1 MTVSASLEDIATSL
15 PARLNFSAA
24 EFARRQQMVREAMAE
39 RGLGALLIYRLED
52 QYWLTGFDS
61 VGGSVFH
68 ILYFGLEEITHLSR
82 SADLANIAHTS
93 LCRDVRLF
101 DDAHENTRGGAIKD
115 LLASHGMAGHR
126 IGIELDGTG
135 LPADLHRELQGTL
148 AGWCELVDSS
158 QLIRDLRRVKSPAEL
173 GYLRRAG
180 QILGEASAA
189 AIELTVPGAFEGDLM
204 GEFQRVVARRDG
216 ETFAAFPL
224 GSGPRALLVRPITD
238 RGYVGTD
245 DQVLFE
251 PGAAYRHYCAATMFT
266 VLTGP
271 NIDPRHVAMHAACVD
286 ALHNVQELIR
296 PGNTFGMLYEAHRRT
311 FAAHGFE
318 HAALKACG
326 YSMGA
331 VWQTTWMEPPMIAAD
346 APLELKPGMAIF
358 THMIL
363 TDRATG
369 LTMALGET
377 VEVTDG
383 APARISEVPKEPIIS
398 MP

>member
-1 MTVSASLEDIATSL
+1 MTISAPLDDIATSE
-15 PARLNFSAA
+15 PARLNFSPN
-24 EFARRQQMVREAMAE
+24 EFEQRQQRVKEAMSE
-39 RGLGALLIYRLED
+39 RGLNALLVYRLED

-68 ILYFGLEEITHLSR
+68 VLYFGLDGMTHLSR

-93 LCRDVRLF
+93 LCRDARLF
-101 DDAHENTRGGAIKD
+101 DDAHGNTRGAAIKD
-115 LLASHGMAGHR
+115 LLASHGMAGRR
-126 IGIELDGTG
+126 IGIETDGTG
-135 LPADLHRELQGTL
+135 LPADLHVELQAAL
-148 AGWCELVDSS
+148 SGWCELVDSS
-158 QLIRDLRRVKSPAEL
+158 HLIRDLRRVKSPAEL

-180 QILGEASAA
+180 EILSEASAA
-189 AIELTVPGAFEGDLM
+189 AIELTVPGAFEGDLT

-238 RGYVGTD
+238 RGYVGRN

-251 PGAAYRHYCAATMFT
+251 PGAAYRHYCAATIFT

-271 NIDPRHVAMHAACVD
+271 QIDPRHLAMHAACAE

-296 PGNTFGMLYEAHRRT
+296 PGNTFGQLYEAHRHT

-331 VWQTTWMEPPMIAAD
+331 VWQTTWMEPPMIASGT
-346 APLELKPGMAIF
+346 PLVLEPGMAIF

-363 TDRATG
+363 TDRSTG
-369 LTMALGET
+369 LTMTLGET

-383 APARISEVPKEPIIS
+383 APAHISEVPKSPIINQ
-398 MP
+398 P